1 MQFKKEVEGNYILLR
16 SHCKQNQLQ
25 QACQP
30 DEQGFKL
37 CGLGYEKTTLS
48 LSKGTEV
55 IVSM

>member
-1 MQFKKEVEGNYILLR
+1 MQLKKEVEGNYILLR

-37 CGLGYEKTTLS
+37 CGLGYEKTTL
-48 LSKGTEV
+48 
-55 IVSM
+55 